1 MRNKKRIIA
10 LIVAF
15 AMVFALAFS
24 VFFIAHNSEHKCSG
38 TDCEICAQI
47 NNCLVKIN
55 NIMPKPQSAVVFAL
69 ALFAVVL
76 LLGDALCA
84 QNRKTLTQL
93 KVKLSN

>member
-38 TDCEICAQI
+38 ADCEICAQI
-47 NNCLVKIN
+47 NNCLVKLN
-55 NIMPKPQSAVVFAL
+55 NITPKPQNALIVAL
-69 ALFAVVL
+69 AFFGVVL
-76 LLGDALCA
+76 LLGEAETA
-84 QNRKTLTQL
+84 KIRKSLIQL